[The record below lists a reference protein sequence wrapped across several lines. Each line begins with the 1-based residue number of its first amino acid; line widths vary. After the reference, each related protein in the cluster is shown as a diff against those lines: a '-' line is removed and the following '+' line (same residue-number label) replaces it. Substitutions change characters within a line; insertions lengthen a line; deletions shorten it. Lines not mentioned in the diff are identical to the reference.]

1 MSVAYFSYVKTEQK
15 NSIKAFVGSIS
26 ILLLLLILI
35 YFLRFEIKP
44 PEELDAPPYLSL
56 VDFIPI
62 ERIKDYE
69 DAGGSKG
76 APGLEELEGGS
87 KGNAEQ
93 TPQPEPDPVA
103 DSKVETKPVETQTVP
118 TSPPPV
124 VTSSE
129 PDVVKLPTPP
139 PIKIPPKPAPDVVT
153 APSSPGKVNVPE
165 PTKPSTTPSTSA
177 GDDDQPGSGG
187 TGTGSGSGTG
197 SGDANSGSGTGAGGG
212 TGTGGGGGTGGGSG
226 AGTGSGTG
234 DGVGVDFDETGPLR
248 RQRDYCP
255 NTKLLATPKPQKVAF
270 NICINRE
277 GYVTYCRYNSRQS
290 ESKDIAFIKKA
301 LETMKDCRFKPNDK
315 APKKECGV
323 VTFVS
328 AGQNKPLN

>member
-197 SGDANSGSGTGAGGG
+197 SGDANSGSGTGAGG
-212 TGTGGGGGTGGGSG
+212 
-226 AGTGSGTG
+226 
-234 DGVGVDFDETGPLR
+234 DFDETGPLR